1 MSGGIVIKST
11 YIKNGDS
18 MEFHSKR
25 DYLYFSIF
33 AFAQLIAI
41 FNPTTVSSLKVL
53 CVLALIQVFFFTLT
67 TYTATI
73 NKDTIQYTKKFF
85 SFTISQRSV
94 HVESI
99 EKIEKITY
107 TMKLHNKDGKNI
119 HFAMYSPEFISA
131 MEAFCAQHNIPIVGK
146 ESKKST

>member
-1 MSGGIVIKST
+1 
-11 YIKNGDS
+11 
-18 MEFHSKR
+18 MEFHSKQE
-25 DYLYFSIF
+25 YLYFLSITF
-33 AFAQLIAI
+33 LALITI
-41 FNPTTVSSLKVL
+41 FNPSTVPSLKVL
-53 CVLALIQVFFFTLT
+53 CVLTSITVFFFAMT

-73 NKDTIQYTKKFF
+73 NKDSIQYTKKLF
-85 SFTISQRSV
+85 SFTISQRLV
-94 HVESI
+94 RVESI

-131 MEAFCAQHNIPIVGK
+131 MEAFCAQHNIPIVRK